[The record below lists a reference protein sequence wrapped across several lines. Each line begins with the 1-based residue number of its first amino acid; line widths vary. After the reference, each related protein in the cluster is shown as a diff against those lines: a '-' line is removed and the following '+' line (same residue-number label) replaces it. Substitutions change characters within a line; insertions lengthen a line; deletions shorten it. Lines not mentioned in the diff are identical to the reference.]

1 VHVQV
6 DAPFVFSAKD
16 RAAANASSAPVQAAR
31 NLPVQDS
38 TTRPVHLDTVI
49 QAPPAQEKKT
59 QAEHRGFFRRI
70 KGFFAS
76 IFR

>member
-1 VHVQV
+1 VHIQV

-16 RAAANASSAPVQAAR
+16 RAAANAASAPVQAAR

-38 TTRPVHLDTVI
+38 ITRPVHLDTVI
-49 QAPPAQEKKT
+49 QAPAAPDKKT
-59 QAEHRGFFRRI
+59 QATHRGFFRRV
-70 KGFFAS
+70 KGFFAA